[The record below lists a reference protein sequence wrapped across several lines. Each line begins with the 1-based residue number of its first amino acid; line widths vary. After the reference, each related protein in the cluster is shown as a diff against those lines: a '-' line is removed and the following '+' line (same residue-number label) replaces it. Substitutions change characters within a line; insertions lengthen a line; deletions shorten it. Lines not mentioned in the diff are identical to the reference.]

1 MIKQQTKLTKKYKK
15 YGCILDFGTYKISV
29 SSGRVKFSRSSKVDT
44 LHLATAK
51 SSTCE
56 QLQLRE
62 HGYQDV
68 SFHSAY
74 VSSFISPRMRAKTNI
89 DNNIIIL
96 RKTFKKNSH
105 LLGFITTIVLLCQ
118 LKLLLY
124 LLKLTQHE
132 LYFNVLANF
141 ICFDFL
147 LSLVE
152 LCSLS

>member
-1 MIKQQTKLTKKYKK
+1 MIKQQTKLTKK

-44 LHLATAK
+44 SHLAIAK

-96 RKTFKKNSH
+96 RKTLKKNFTPVRFH
-105 LLGFITTIVLLCQ
+105 YNNCIAVFNF
-118 LKLLLY
+118 LKLS
-124 LLKLTQHE
+124 QHE
-132 LYFNVLANF
+132 LYFNALANF

>member
-1 MIKQQTKLTKKYKK
+1 MIKQQTKLTKK

-56 QLQLRE
+56 QSQLRE

-74 VSSFISPRMRAKTNI
+74 VSSFIPPMRAKTNI

-96 RKTFKKNSH
+96 RKTFKKR
-105 LLGFITTIVLLCQ
+105 ITPDRFHYNNCIAVFS
-118 LKLLLY
+118 
-124 LLKLTQHE
+124 LLKLSQHE
-132 LYFNVLANF
+132 LYFNVWPILFVLTSFFPWLN
-141 ICFDFL
+141 C
-147 LSLVE
+147 VY
-152 LCSLS
+152 